1 MLITVIALFVVLPGI
16 AGVIRGTLRSL
27 LTFLALLLGAVLVDG
42 WQPSWQNWIV
52 ATFDTAD
59 PALLIWI
66 AMAGAL
72 LAVFLIVGYGLP
84 LLLPRRLF
92 PERLNWRDRAL
103 GLLIGLVTGLL
114 VAAYLLHYAAI
125 LRPDTAMMALIDGSL
140 VAQVVWMSL
149 PWFMLALVGILGLS
163 ILVRSLMIITRS
175 RRKAPATPPPAEP
188 PPADDR
194 ATAGAA
200 ATETYEPTP
209 LPGTRALP
217 NDETDEPRG
226 PAQAEDAPAQAEPT
240 ATDLV
245 PPAETPERDTPDTDT
260 EPAAPE
266 KPDDERDDTTPERR

>member
-1 MLITVIALFVVLPGI
+1 
-16 AGVIRGTLRSL
+16 
-27 LTFLALLLGAVLVDG
+27 
-42 WQPSWQNWIV
+42 
-52 ATFDTAD
+52 
-59 PALLIWI
+59 
-66 AMAGAL
+66 
-72 LAVFLIVGYGLP
+72 
-84 LLLPRRLF
+84 
-92 PERLNWRDRAL
+92 
-103 GLLIGLVTGLL
+103 
-114 VAAYLLHYAAI
+114 LLHYAAI